1 VEIHV
6 PSDDIH
12 VHQFHTGNIPVTF
25 DVRFTLLNNAML
37 PSPRLFRAVAVL
49 ATSERLSVL
58 SREFQK
64 FELSEARN
72 VAPVSPLLSVIILSK
87 IGYCCNRIGS
97 SK

>member
-1 VEIHV
+1 
-6 PSDDIH
+6 
-12 VHQFHTGNIPVTF
+12 
-25 DVRFTLLNNAML
+25 ML

-72 VAPVSPLLSVIILSK
+72 VAQVSPLLSVIILE
-87 IGYCCNRIGS
+87 
-97 SK
+97 

>member
-58 SREFQK
+58 SSRMHQIKGGKSDQNYKEIK
-64 FELSEARN
+64 PG
-72 VAPVSPLLSVIILSK
+72 V
-87 IGYCCNRIGS
+87 
-97 SK
+97 